1 MNYALFPL
9 NVSGILGI
17 VGLIDGSYIEMSC
30 PAHAEANT
38 YVNRHNK
45 LSSTL
50 PCVCGRDK
58 KFLDVFAGKFS
69 FSSHLN
75 IFFWLHDFVSVTGC
89 SNKIHNSTVFGY
101 SDQSRKL
108 PYSICGD
115 EFHLLRDLA
124 YTISPWLLTP
134 SRNVGNITR
143 GKQRFNS
150 IFSATRTCVESAN
163 IL

>member
-50 PCVCGRDK
+50 QCVCGPDK
-58 KFLDVFAGKFS
+58 KFLDVFAGKLS
-69 FSSHLN
+69 FSSLTS
-75 IFFWLHDFVSVTGC
+75 FVGF
-89 SNKIHNSTVFGY
+89 TV
-101 SDQSRKL
+101 S
-108 PYSICGD
+108 
-115 EFHLLRDLA
+115 FHLQVAPVKSMIL
-124 YTISPWLLTP
+124 
-134 SRNVGNITR
+134 
-143 GKQRFNS
+143 Q
-150 IFSATRTCVESAN
+150 FSATRTYRGNCLQSVATSSICLATQVFLFQRVGN
-163 IL
+163 RFNGLRFIDACLASGDSSGADIGS